1 MQMAQLLISE
11 TIDAPA
17 EAVWPWIADLTKHGE
32 WSPKP
37 YNVKLTSGNLGEV
50 GSTYSSI
57 AFVPPS
63 DKNHKND
70 VEITEVVPFSKFV
83 FRSHDENGYFINTFT
98 LKASGDSTEVTFQH
112 DFPKMKGMGRILL
125 PLLLPSVGKRDGMV
139 RLGMLKAKAEGK

>member
-1 MQMAQLLISE
+1 MAQLLISQ

-17 EAVWPWIADLTKHGE
+17 EAVWPWIADITKHGE

-37 YNVKLTSGNLGEV
+37 YTVKLTSGNAGEV
-50 GSTYSSI
+50 GSRYSSVG
-57 AFVPPS
+57 FVPPA
-63 DKNHKND
+63 DKNHQNE
-70 VEITEVVPFSKFV
+70 VEITEVKPHSKFV
-83 FRSHDENGYFINTFT
+83 FRAHDKNGYFINTFT
-98 LKASGDSTEVTFQH
+98 LRQSGNATEVTLQH